1 MGKKCFFFPEFID
14 LFRVFALDGFE
25 AEKFSDFYDE
35 KKNIDPWTKRK
46 LVRSIRE
53 DNDFSFIS
61 IYDYLVYF

>member
-35 KKNIDPWTKRK
+35 KKQYWPVDEKKIGT
-46 LVRSIRE
+46 
-53 DNDFSFIS
+53 
-61 IYDYLVYF
+61 